1 MTTPLDDPTRL
12 PVHDIMCIDCKSF
25 YASVEAI
32 RRGIHPL
39 AADIAVLSKGD
50 SPGGLAPVESQ
61 LQKALPRRTEYT
73 PFSAKGRYAGR
84 AC

>member
-50 SPGGLAPVESQ
+50 SPGGLVLELLVPTARNVTM
-61 LQKALPRRTEYT
+61 LV
-73 PFSAKGRYAGR
+73 
-84 AC
+84 

>member
-50 SPGGLAPVESQ
+50 SPGGLVLAASPNCKKYYHFG
-61 LQKALPRRTEYT
+61 LNTPGLLFCNYGQK
-73 PFSAKGRYAGR
+73 
-84 AC
+84 